1 MCPKDWFFLP
11 HMNPDVAV
19 LDFWPLL
26 HDSQVNSAKFWRPYI
41 YMYMNIYIYMYIYIC
56 MFIYIYIYV
65 WYICSYAYIHIYIDI
80 WSNTIRIISCIYII
94 YNIHVFLKCVCP
106 PYVFFLRPEGLH
118 LAVGCLACL
127 ACLSHAFEYK
137 RQAFWKGHVG
147 HIKNGA

>member
-41 YMYMNIYIYMYIYIC
+41 YIYVYEYIYIYIC
-56 MFIYIYIYV
+56 IYVCLFIYMCMIYMQLRVY
-65 WYICSYAYIHIYIDI
+65 IYIDI

-127 ACLSHAFEYK
+127 SHAFEYK